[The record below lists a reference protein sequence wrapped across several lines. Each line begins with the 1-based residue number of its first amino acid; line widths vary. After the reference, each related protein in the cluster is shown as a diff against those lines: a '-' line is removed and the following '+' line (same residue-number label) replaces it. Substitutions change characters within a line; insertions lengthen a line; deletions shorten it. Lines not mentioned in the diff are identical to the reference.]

1 MRFRQPLVLL
11 LGSVMSASS
20 IGCSAVTAIISDSRP
35 VNRANRSDADRLT
48 AIGRVFENQGRY
60 DQAEV
65 MYRKALRN
73 RPQDFQIRNQL
84 QQIAARRKEQK
95 FGPAGTANAIAKA
108 DNVSPPKSGVLQVHE
123 TVNAKLRVSAK
134 PSTPPSSKSRDVTS
148 IAAATFVPQQQQQ
161 TKSVTSLH
169 EALPVAPVDLPKPNA
184 TPEIELASGGGQ
196 GWRSSRHHLV
206 KSDDLLAALERPD
219 DHIDMLLEGLSSG
232 ENVET
237 KSLAATLLGDCDPS
251 NTLVR
256 NTLIEHQNIQ
266 SDPEVLIAI
275 CDSQIE
281 RGESDRQTVNC
292 LVHLCTRF
300 TSETQVQAASQLR
313 NFAGTEHESSCL
325 TTLNELLT
333 NAEPDVRA
341 ISAATLGDFS
351 PLETNTLTQLQ
362 KLADA
367 DASSNVRDAAQ
378 AALTRQRSDGLQIV
392 PRLTPKSKW

>member
-1 MRFRQPLVLL
+1 M
-11 LGSVMSASS
+11 
-20 IGCSAVTAIISDSRP
+20 
-35 VNRANRSDADRLT
+35 
-48 AIGRVFENQGRY
+48 
-60 DQAEV
+60 
-65 MYRKALRN
+65 
-73 RPQDFQIRNQL
+73 
-84 QQIAARRKEQK
+84 
-95 FGPAGTANAIAKA
+95 
-108 DNVSPPKSGVLQVHE
+108 
-123 TVNAKLRVSAK
+123 
-134 PSTPPSSKSRDVTS
+134 
-148 IAAATFVPQQQQQ
+148 
-161 TKSVTSLH
+161 
-169 EALPVAPVDLPKPNA
+169 
-184 TPEIELASGGGQ
+184 
-196 GWRSSRHHLV
+196 V

-219 DHIDMLLEGLSSG
+219 DHIDMLLEGLNSG